1 LNLAVSTARPAG
13 GGAAADFGKNTAG
26 PKKGDWVVMAAWLVQ
41 LCARL
46 LLPADA
52 PASAA
57 EADAFRGQL
66 VALEEIQALAGWLER
81 RPAAASR

>member
-1 LNLAVSTARPAG
+1 
-13 GGAAADFGKNTAG
+13 
-26 PKKGDWVVMAAWLVQ
+26 MAAWLVQ

>member
-1 LNLAVSTARPAG
+1 V
-13 GGAAADFGKNTAG
+13 AALRQTSGKIPLG
-26 PKKGDWVVMAAWLVQ
+26 QKKGDWVVMAAWLVQ

-52 PASAA
+52 PASTA